1 MLALHDPQLAHLVLH
16 QYGLTLSRLELLN
29 DVRHVTYHV
38 HTVDGR
44 HFSLRVCPAAPQT
57 KDLLEDEL
65 LWLNYVAHHHQVRVP
80 IPVQNRAGTFLTAVD
95 HHSYLACLYIWLP
108 GQPATGA
115 VTLGVLYEL
124 GRAMATLH
132 RLARCFPVPPAR
144 PFRPDFYYDSR
155 LAQAHHTWLAIPHAA
170 RTAAQSAIVDAA
182 IAFVLDAFTRLG
194 TNPAHFGLIHADIH
208 LGNVILHDTQV
219 AIIDFEQLGWGYYG
233 YDLAVLYTQLV
244 PTSATEHEWS
254 QVLAGYQMIAPLP
267 FSTADD
273 FAPFLV
279 AVHLAFL
286 DWVYNAHHPA
296 VWREQ
301 SPRIPAVYAALETV
315 LGRPR
320 R

>member
-1 MLALHDPQLAHLVLH
+1 MFALHDPQLAHLVLH
-16 QYGLTLSRLELLN
+16 QYGLSLSHLELLN

-95 HHSYLACLYIWLP
+95 HHQYLACLYIWLP

-132 RLARCFPVPPAR
+132 CLVRCFPVPPGR

-155 LAQAHHTWLAIPHAA
+155 LA
-170 RTAAQSAIVDAA
+170 
-182 IAFVLDAFTRLG
+182 
-194 TNPAHFGLIHADIH
+194 
-208 LGNVILHDTQV
+208 
-219 AIIDFEQLGWGYYG
+219 
-233 YDLAVLYTQLV
+233 
-244 PTSATEHEWS
+244 
-254 QVLAGYQMIAPLP
+254 
-267 FSTADD
+267 
-273 FAPFLV
+273 
-279 AVHLAFL
+279 
-286 DWVYNAHHPA
+286 
-296 VWREQ
+296 
-301 SPRIPAVYAALETV
+301 
-315 LGRPR
+315 
-320 R
+320 